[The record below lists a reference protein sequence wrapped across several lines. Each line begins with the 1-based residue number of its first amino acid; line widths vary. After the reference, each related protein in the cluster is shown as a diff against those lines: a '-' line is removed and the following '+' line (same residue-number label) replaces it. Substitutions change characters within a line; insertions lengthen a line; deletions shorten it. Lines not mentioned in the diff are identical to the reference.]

1 MRCTSSGAGMFC
13 TTSWDMIVTCTI
25 IGVEVS
31 ITRDVAFSP
40 STFPL
45 GNVDSSHLYRW
56 SSWLSKL
63 SQLVVPLIWA
73 TLGPLVLDQRIEVL
87 VPIESSIILLDSIDR
102 RRFLLA
108 FLLEVVPV
116 RDALFVLG

>member
-1 MRCTSSGAGMFC
+1 MFC

-31 ITRDVAFSP
+31 ITCDVAFSP

-45 GNVDSSHLYRW
+45 GNADSSHLYRW

-63 SQLVVPLIWA
+63 SQFIVPLIWV
-73 TLGPLVLDQRIEVL
+73 TLGLV
-87 VPIESSIILLDSIDR
+87 ILN
-102 RRFLLA
+102 
-108 FLLEVVPV
+108 
-116 RDALFVLG
+116 